1 MDGDWVAFINL
12 FSKSICSAAKL
23 YIADW
28 IEDAV
33 GGNNTVAEQIKKNII
48 LLGDGAVGKTSLI
61 KRFVLDQFDDKYI
74 TTIGTKVT
82 KKEIFVGTE
91 ENGADMTLLV
101 WDILGQK
108 GYRYTQALSFGGI
121 EGAILVADSTRPETL
136 QSLREYW
143 IPSILTVVGQIPM
156 VFLGNKADL
165 DRERSFGLKELQ
177 GLAQE
182 VSKNGEEKN
191 CFLTSAKTGDSV
203 EDSFYAIADTLRY
216 ATFQAKENIPQYFV
230 ERTDLH
236 NLVDVVDHIVAD
248 FSNQFGGLENA
259 TPIIKRQMEKA
270 GLSLENPSHKS
281 VIEFING
288 LAAAEAGFRT
298 PEEIRLNRTKR
309 LYMANNLSNHR

>member
-1 MDGDWVAFINL
+1 VLPWKEN
-12 FSKSICSAAKL
+12 
-23 YIADW
+23 ADYMAS
-28 IEDAV
+28 ER
-33 GGNNTVAEQIKKNII
+33 IKKNVI

-82 KKEIFVGTE
+82 KKEVFIGDSD
-91 ENGADMTLLV
+91 NGAEMTMLI

-121 EGAILVADSTRPETL
+121 EGAILVADTTRPETL
-136 QSLREYW
+136 LSLKEYW
-143 IPSILTVVGQIPM
+143 IPSILSVVGPVPII
-156 VFLGNKADL
+156 FLGNKCDL
-165 DRERSFGLKELQ
+165 ASEREFGVKEIEALAKESCQ
-177 GLAQE
+177 GFGA
-182 VSKNGEEKN
+182 K

-203 EDSFYAIADTLRY
+203 EDAFYSMAETLRY
-216 ATFQAKENIPQYFV
+216 VTVKAKDDIPQYFV
-230 ERTDLH
+230 ERGDLH

-270 GLSLENPSHKS
+270 GLYLENPSYKS

-288 LAAAEAGFRT
+288 LSNAEEGFRT
-298 PEEIRLNRTKR
+298 PEEIRMNRTKR
-309 LYMANNLSNHR
+309 LYMANNLSK

>member
-1 MDGDWVAFINL
+1 MA
-12 FSKSICSAAKL
+12 S
-23 YIADW
+23 
-28 IEDAV
+28 ER
-33 GGNNTVAEQIKKNII
+33 IKKNVI

-82 KKEIFVGTE
+82 KKEVFIGDADNGTE
-91 ENGADMTLLV
+91 MTMLI

-121 EGAILVADSTRPETL
+121 EGAILVSDTTRPETL
-136 QSLREYW
+136 LSLKEYW
-143 IPSILTVVGQIPM
+143 IPSILSVVGPVPIIL
-156 VFLGNKADL
+156 LGNKCDMIS
-165 DRERSFGLKELQ
+165 ERSFGLKELET
-177 GLAQE
+177 LAKE
-182 VSKNGEEKN
+182 NCKGFGAN

-203 EDSFYAIADTLRY
+203 EDAFYSLAETLRY
-216 ATFQAKENIPQYFV
+216 VSIKAKDDIPQYFV
-230 ERTDLH
+230 ERGDLH

-270 GLSLENPSHKS
+270 GLYLENPSYKS

-288 LAAAEAGFRT
+288 LSNAEEGFRT
-298 PEEIRLNRTKR
+298 PEEIRMNRTKR
-309 LYMANNLSNHR
+309 LYMANNLSK